1 MCPSLIRG
9 LLENSNRHF
18 FRFIARILVAWP
30 LVNAG
35 EAAVSPGNSLGSVPQ
50 ESGGQSR
57 DTLACPFFTSTVT
70 EPFKT
75 ELKYGH
81 L

>member
-1 MCPSLIRG
+1 MHPSLIRG
-9 LLENSNRHF
+9 LLENSNGRF
-18 FRFIARILVAWP
+18 FRFIARISLTWP
-30 LVNAG
+30 FVNTG

-50 ESGGQSR
+50 ESGCQGR
-57 DTLACPFFTSTVT
+57 DTLACLLSTSLAT

-81 L
+81 V